1 MKGTLYSADYIKTE
15 FDGFKLLEL
24 NTDTD
29 FPSASLM
36 HFDWDPFIEQLDS
49 ASIDSVHIVHKPFQE
64 YLVKNLKE
72 ALTAATTT
80 FSVEETEETM
90 ETIYPTDVQDSATKF
105 VLRMAYN
112 EAAIFDSE
120 YCSNGI
126 NLYKL
131 YSDESSSNDI
141 VPHYI
146 SSSAET
152 YVNDTLIR
160 STNNSMIPDFAIKQ
174 GRFSTDGAQLEFYKL
189 GDGVDGDT
197 IEDRYTSIIA
207 STYNDGEIWST
218 YYDSSEDTT
227 TMHSYR
233 SCNILFG
240 SELNVVNVG
249 MYKIKSWLEKPTNP
263 LAMDN
268 DVLLNKIE
276 NKHRY
281 EFATNWPKEGWKN
294 TTGVFGSSSLQDA
307 TDGTLV
313 PAYGVSIGNTYKSL
327 NIGGLPD
334 VDDMTTVLSW
344 SYDGDTLPTGTELTS
359 SVLVSKESHS
369 LDYGILSEISSSDD
383 NTVMVGSGLPILVYD
398 STENKVRFELTS
410 NIEAGRHQL
419 FTASGSKLDVIENN
433 IVVFENN
440 ETTYDLN
447 METEDTFLINNT
459 GVFLVAHNSYGESGG
474 TCFKAGTII
483 SMGEEQPV
491 KNIEDIVVG
500 DIVSSWDEEEGI
512 FTEGVVTEI
521 DHRHKVVDHIDG
533 CRELGYGN
541 AGFFKIFLEEDGTD
555 EGGNDLGLRFTPEH
569 PFLTKDGW
577 KALVPLVN
585 QEPWAGGEEV
595 KILGIGD
602 ELLMVDSREDTED
615 GHRYVKI
622 RSIEMEFADEDETV
636 YNFTVD
642 GLHNYVAGSVVV
654 HNK

>member
-29 FPSASLM
+29 FPSASLT

-112 EAAIFDSE
+112 EAAIFDSD
-120 YCSNGI
+120 YCSNGV

-131 YSDESSSNDI
+131 YSDETSSADI
-141 VPHYI
+141 IPHYI
-146 SSSAET
+146 SSSVDN
-152 YVNDTLIR
+152 YVGDTLVR
-160 STNNSMIPDFAIKQ
+160 TTNNSMTPDFAVKQ
-174 GRFSTDGAQLEFYKL
+174 GRFSNNGAQLNFYKI
-189 GDGVDGDT
+189 GDGVDGDS
-197 IEDRYTSIIA
+197 IEDRYTSVIA
-207 STYNDGEIWST
+207 SNYNDGEIWST
-218 YYDSSEDTT
+218 YFDTSEDTN

-240 SELNVVNVG
+240 SELNIVNVG
-249 MYKIKSWLEKPTNP
+249 MYKIKSWLEVPTVP
-263 LAMDN
+263 LVMDN

-281 EFATNWPKEGWKN
+281 EFATNWPKENWKN
-294 TTGVFGSSSLQDA
+294 TAGVFSSSSLQDA
-307 TDGTLV
+307 TDGTLI
-313 PAYGVSIGNTYKSL
+313 PAYATSIGNTYKSL
-327 NIGGLPD
+327 DITGLPD
-334 VDDMTTVLSW
+334 VDDMGTILSW
-344 SYDGDTLPTGTELTS
+344 SFDGNTLPGETNITS
-359 SVLVSKESHS
+359 STLVSKESHS
-369 LDYGILSEISSSDD
+369 LEYGVLSQISSSDD
-383 NTVMVGSGLPILVYD
+383 NTVMVGSGLPLLVYD
-398 STENKVRFELTS
+398 SLEDKVKFELTGD
-410 NIEAGRHQL
+410 IVVGRHQL
-419 FTASGSKLDVIENN
+419 FTASGSRLDIVENSI
-433 IVVFENN
+433 IVFGSEEKTFE
-440 ETTYDLN
+440 LN
-447 METEDTFLINNT
+447 METEDTYLIDNT
-459 GVFLVAHNSYGESGG
+459 GVFLVAHNNYGGG
-474 TCFKAGTII
+474 VTCFAAGTQIA
-483 SMGEEQPV
+483 MGEEQPT

-500 DIVSSWDEEEGI
+500 DVVGSWDEELQI
-512 FTEGVVTEI
+512 FTEGVVTDI
-521 DHRHKVVDHIDG
+521 DHRHTVGDHIEG
-533 CRELGYGN
+533 CRECGYGT

-555 EGGNDLGLRFTPEH
+555 EGGNDLGIRFTPEH

-577 KALVPLVN
+577 KALAPLVN

-595 KILGIGD
+595 KILSIGD
-602 ELLMVDSREDTED
+602 ELLMMDSREDTED

-622 RSIEMEFADEDETV
+622 KSIELEFADEDTPV
-636 YNFTVD
+636 YNFTVE
-642 GLHNYVAGSVVV
+642 GLHNYIAGSVVV